1 MSMMPLAPEPF
12 RARRPPR
19 VKRGP
24 AVLAALMRGESLDE
38 IAKAQRISRARVEN
52 ALRDELQRCWAP
64 RADDYARF
72 QIAWLDRIAGKLV
85 AKTMDG
91 DLKAVDRLL
100 RLSDRLDRYRGFTKG
115 TPAVVE
121 DYASIHERLMAKIN
135 NALARAPAPARED
148 A

>member
-1 MSMMPLAPEPF
+1 MPLAPEPV

-19 VKRGP
+19 GKRGP
-24 AVLAALMRGESLDE
+24 AVLAALMQGDNLDE
-38 IAKAQRISRARVEN
+38 IAHAQRISRERVEN
-52 ALRDELQRCWAP
+52 VLRDELQRCWAP

-72 QIAWLDRIAGKLV
+72 QIAWLDRVAGELV
-85 AKTMDG
+85 IKTRKG

-135 NALARAPAPARED
+135 NALAREPSQTREAP
-148 A
+148 